1 MLDPYELETYRHL
14 NFEIDTANATYM
26 PVIVLTGV
34 VMMGLVIL
42 GEIVWQVACLVS
54 ASGGV
59 LSPYSAELVHF
70 TQMLSL
76 VAILTFFSGV
86 GFWAHLETTVHKN
99 AAEIRRIGIRAKLV
113 DTYEQR
119 KFSNPLRKLSTP
131 LTNSLMT
138 LCYLF
143 TLGFLMYRVN
153 TYWQNAWIP
162 WTTLIVLTGYTVFV
176 LFKVRQYVESF
187 QK

>member
-1 MLDPYELETYRHL
+1 MLDPYELETYHHL
-14 NFEIDTANATYM
+14 NFETDTANASYM
-26 PVIVLTGV
+26 PIIVLTGM
-34 VMMGLVIL
+34 VMMGFVIL

-54 ASGGV
+54 VSGGV
-59 LSPYSAELVHF
+59 LSPYSADLVRF

-76 VAILTFFSGV
+76 LAILTFFSGV
-86 GFWAHLETTVHKN
+86 GFWMHLETTIHKN
-99 AAEIRRIGIRAKLV
+99 AAEIRSIEKRAKLV
-113 DTYEQR
+113 NTYEQR
-119 KFSNPLRKLSTP
+119 KFTNPLRKLSTP
-131 LTNSLMT
+131 LTNSLMA

-153 TYWQNAWIP
+153 TYWSRVWIP
-162 WTTLIVLTGYTVFV
+162 WATLVALTGYTVFV